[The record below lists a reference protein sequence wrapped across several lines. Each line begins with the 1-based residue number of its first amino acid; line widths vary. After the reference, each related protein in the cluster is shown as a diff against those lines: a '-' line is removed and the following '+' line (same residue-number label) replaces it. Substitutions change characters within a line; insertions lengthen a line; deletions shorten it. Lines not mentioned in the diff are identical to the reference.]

1 MIFDPMLHFRRSA
14 LTQRMTINTKKSA
27 SRYGLIVILLL
38 ALFISAIFFYTRNNR
53 INLLSENVNQLNSI
67 ESDYSQLD
75 TCVLLLYKADNNCR
89 LFEATGNS
97 VYMKQ
102 FSNEIGRVSKILDT
116 LQLRENTKAYSRNV
130 KGLVEQKKAKV
141 QIYLKLKQ
149 LTDSLFMIN
158 ANIDTLKQRTFTK
171 GMEIKQGRFKTMVII
186 DTIKPKVEVKEKGLF
201 GRIADAFSR
210 KKGKVDTSAV
220 LVKKEITLDTSLS
233 SRNYNKMQ
241 IKNINTYFRN
251 LYAANRILKDNEIGI
266 LRINSRIINEI
277 VFLLQNFKTSEI
289 AYTSQTKKSIQYDLD
304 NTFKS
309 IDNIYFVIFGLLL
322 TLVAIILFNL
332 WKIYRNEGQLIDYGH
347 RVSQYA
353 QSKSRFLANMSHE
366 IRTPLNSVIGFSEQ
380 LSQDNL
386 SSQQKEQVE
395 AIKTSSELLLDLVN
409 DILDFSKYEVG
420 KINFDKVAF
429 APADAINEVFNSI
442 AIQASRKGLKLKKQI
457 SFNEGLTITGD
468 SLRLKQVIMN
478 LLSNAIKFTDKG
490 SVTLKADMVA
500 VSKKVGT
507 LKIQVIDTGV
517 GIEDKDAAV
526 IFDEFSQVNYSTTK
540 NTQKGTGLGLAICK
554 RIVELQKGKIGLISV
569 MGKGSNFTFEIPYE
583 LCDDVANKQ
592 KSLAIT
598 DVGHLVGKRILLV
611 DDNKMNVLLAQTVI
625 KKYSVI
631 TDTAYDGSEAHQ
643 LFIKNKYDLVLT
655 DVQMPIMGGVELTRM
670 IRADKDKAKAK
681 VPVLGV
687 TANVLEEDR
696 DRYLAAGMNDLVL
709 KPYSEKELIGKI
721 ASYITT

>member
-1 MIFDPMLHFRRSA
+1 
-14 LTQRMTINTKKSA
+14 MTINTKKSA

-53 INLLSENVNQLNSI
+53 IHLLSENVNQLNSI
-67 ESDYSQLD
+67 ESDYSRLD

-89 LFEATGNS
+89 LFEATGNNA
-97 VYMKQ
+97 YMKQ

-116 LQLRENTKAYSRNV
+116 LQLNEKSQSYSKNV
-130 KGLVEQKKAKV
+130 KGLVAQKKAKM

-149 LTDSLFMIN
+149 LTDSLFLIN
-158 ANIDTLKQRTFTK
+158 ANIDTLKQRTFSR
-171 GMEIKQGRFKTMVII
+171 GMEITQGRFKTMITI
-186 DTIKPKVEVKEKGLF
+186 DTIKPKVDVKEKGLF

-210 KKGKVDTSAV
+210 KRGKVDTNAV

-233 SRNYNKMQ
+233 SRNYNRMQ

-251 LYAANRILKDNEIGI
+251 LYAANKILKDNEIGI

-277 VFLLQNFKTSEI
+277 VLILQNFKASEL
-289 AYTSQTKKSIQYDLD
+289 AFASQTKKSIQYDMD

-309 IDNIYFVIFGLLL
+309 IDKIYFVIFGLLL
-322 TLVAIILFNL
+322 AMVAIILFNL
-332 WKIYRNEGQLIDYGH
+332 WKIYRHEGQLIDYGH

-420 KINFDKVAF
+420 KINFDKVTF

-442 AIQASRKGLKLKKQI
+442 AILASRKGLQLEKQI
-457 SFNEGLTITGD
+457 SFNAGLTIVGD

-490 SVTLKADMVA
+490 SVTLKADMIA
-500 VSKKVGT
+500 VSKKIGA

-554 RIVELQKGKIGLISV
+554 RIVELQNGKIGLTSV
-569 MGKGSNFTFEIPYE
+569 VHKGSNFTFEIPYE
-583 LCDDVANKQ
+583 LCDDVASKQ

-598 DVGHLVGKRILLV
+598 DVGHLAGKRILLV

-631 TDTAYDGSEAHQ
+631 TDTAYDGSEAFE
-643 LFIKNKYDLVLT
+643 LFKKNNYDLILT

-670 IRADKDKAKAK
+670 IRAEDDKVKAN

-696 DRYLAAGMNDLVL
+696 DKYLAAGMNDLVL
-709 KPYSEKELIGKI
+709 KPYSEKELIAKI
-721 ASYITT
+721 VSYIVA

>member
-1 MIFDPMLHFRRSA
+1 
-14 LTQRMTINTKKSA
+14 MTINTKKSA

-53 INLLSENVNQLNSI
+53 IHLLSENVNQLNSI

-89 LFEATGNS
+89 LFEATGNGA
-97 VYMKQ
+97 YMKQ
-102 FSNEIGRVSKILDT
+102 FSSEIGRVSKILDT
-116 LQLRENTKAYSRNV
+116 LQFRENTQSYSKNV
-130 KGLVEQKKAKV
+130 KGLVAQKKAKM

-149 LTDSLFMIN
+149 LTDSLFLIN

-171 GMEIKQGRFKTMVII
+171 GMEITQGRFKTMVVI

-201 GRIADAFSR
+201 GRIAAAFSR
-210 KKGKVDTSAV
+210 KKGKVDTNAV

-251 LYAANRILKDNEIGI
+251 LYAANKILKDSEIGI

-289 AYTSQTKKSIQYDLD
+289 ALASQTKKSIQYNLD
-304 NTFKS
+304 STFKS
-309 IDNIYFVIFGLLL
+309 IDKIYFIIFGLLL
-322 TLVAIILFNL
+322 ALVAIILFNL
-332 WKIYRNEGQLIDYGH
+332 WKIYRNEGRLIDYGH
-347 RVSQYA
+347 RASQYA

-442 AIQASRKGLKLKKQI
+442 AIQASRKGIQLEKQI
-457 SFNEGLTITGD
+457 SFNAGLTIVGD

-490 SVTLKADMVA
+490 SVTLKADMIA

-554 RIVELQKGKIGLISV
+554 RIVELQKGKIGLTSV
-569 MGKGSNFTFEIPYE
+569 MNKGSNFTFEIPYE
-583 LCDDVANKQ
+583 LCDEVASKQ

-598 DVGHLVGKRILLV
+598 DVGHLAGKRILLV

-625 KKYSVI
+625 KKYNVI
-631 TDTAYDGSEAHQ
+631 TDTAYDGSEAFQ
-643 LFIKNKYDLVLT
+643 LFTKNNYDLILT

-670 IRADKDKAKAK
+670 IRADKDKVKSK

-709 KPYSEKELIGKI
+709 KPYSEKELIAKI
-721 ASYITT
+721 VSYIVA

>member
-1 MIFDPMLHFRRSA
+1 
-14 LTQRMTINTKKSA
+14 MTINTKKSA

-53 INLLSENVNQLNSI
+53 ISLLSQNVSQLSRIEN
-67 ESDYSQLD
+67 DYSQLD
-75 TCVLLLYKADNNCR
+75 TCVMLLYKADNNCR
-89 LFEATGNS
+89 LFEATGNGA
-97 VYMKQ
+97 YMKQ

-116 LQLRENTKAYSRNV
+116 LQLRENAQSYSNNV
-130 KGLVEQKKAKV
+130 KGLVAQKKAKM

-149 LTDSLFMIN
+149 LTDSLFLIN
-158 ANIDTLKQRTFTK
+158 GNIDTLKQRTFTK
-171 GMEIKQGRFKTMVII
+171 GMEITQGRFKTMITI
-186 DTIKPKVEVKEKGLF
+186 DTIKPKVEVKEKGLL
-201 GRIADAFSR
+201 GRIAAAFSR
-210 KKGKVDTSAV
+210 KKGKVDTNAV
-220 LVKKEITLDTSLS
+220 LVKKEITLDTSLL

-241 IKNINTYFRN
+241 IRNINTYFRN
-251 LYAANRILKDNEIGI
+251 LYAANKILKDSELGI

-277 VFLLQNFKTSEI
+277 VFLLQNFKASEI
-289 AYTSQTKKSIQYDLD
+289 AFASQTRKDIQYNLD

-309 IDNIYFVIFGLLL
+309 IDNIYLVIFGLLL
-322 TLVAIILFNL
+322 ALVAIILFNL
-332 WKIYRNEGQLIDYGH
+332 WKIYRNEGQLIDYGQ

-442 AIQASRKGLKLKKQI
+442 AIQATRKGLQLEKQI
-457 SFNEGLTITGD
+457 SFNAGFTIIGD

-490 SVTLKADMVA
+490 SVVLKADMIA

-554 RIVELQKGKIGLISV
+554 RIVELQKGKIGLTSV
-569 MGKGSNFTFEIPYE
+569 INKGSNFTFEIPYE
-583 LCDDVANKQ
+583 LCDDVASKQ
-592 KSLAIT
+592 KNLAIT
-598 DVGHLVGKRILLV
+598 DVGHLAGKRILLV

-625 KKYSVI
+625 KKYNVI
-631 TDTAYDGSEAHQ
+631 TDTAYDGSEAFQ
-643 LFIKNKYDLVLT
+643 LFTKNNYDLILT
-655 DVQMPIMGGVELTRM
+655 DVQMPIMGGVELTRL
-670 IRADKDKAKAK
+670 IRADQDKAKAK

-721 ASYITT
+721 VNYVVA

>member
-1 MIFDPMLHFRRSA
+1 
-14 LTQRMTINTKKSA
+14 MTINTKKSA

-38 ALFISAIFFYTRNNR
+38 VLFISAIFFYTRSNR
-53 INLLSENVNQLNSI
+53 IHLLSEHVNQLNNI

-97 VYMKQ
+97 AYMKL
-102 FSNEIGRVSKILDT
+102 FSGEIGRVSKILDT
-116 LQLRENTKAYSRNV
+116 LQFRENTTVYSKNV
-130 KGLVEQKKAKV
+130 KGLVTQKKAKMQV
-141 QIYLKLKQ
+141 YLKLKQ
-149 LTDSLFMIN
+149 LTDSLFLIN
-158 ANIDTLKQRTFTK
+158 ANIDTLKQRTFTR
-171 GMEIKQGRFKTMVII
+171 GMEITQGRFKTMVVI

-201 GRIADAFSR
+201 GRIADAFSK
-210 KKGKVDTSAV
+210 KKGKVDTNAV

-233 SRNYNKMQ
+233 SKNYNKMQ

-251 LYAANRILKDNEIGI
+251 LYAANKILKDNEIGI

-277 VFLLQNFKTSEI
+277 VFLLQNFKSSEMDF
-289 AYTSQTKKSIQYDLD
+289 TSQTKKSIQYDLD

-309 IDNIYFVIFGLLL
+309 IDKIYFVIFGLLL
-322 TLVAIILFNL
+322 ALVTIILFNL
-332 WKIYRNEGQLIDYGH
+332 WKIYRNEGQLIDYGQ

-442 AIQASRKGLKLKKQI
+442 AIQASRKGLKFEKQI
-457 SFNEGLTITGD
+457 AFNAGLTIIGD
-468 SLRLKQVIMN
+468 SLRLKQVVMN

-490 SVTLKADMVA
+490 SVTLKADMIA
-500 VSKKVGT
+500 VSKKIGT

-554 RIVELQKGKIGLISV
+554 RIVELQKGKISLTSV
-569 MGKGSNFTFEIPYE
+569 MEKGSNFTFEIPYE
-583 LCDDVANKQ
+583 LCDDVASKQ
-592 KSLAIT
+592 KSLVIT
-598 DVGHLVGKRILLV
+598 DIDHLAGKRILLV

-631 TDTAYDGSEAHQ
+631 TDTAYDGSEAFQ
-643 LFIKNKYDLVLT
+643 LFTKNNYDLILT

-670 IRADKDKAKAK
+670 IRADKDKTKSK

-687 TANVLEEDR
+687 TANVLEDDR

-709 KPYSEKELIGKI
+709 KPYSEKELIAKI
-721 ASYITT
+721 VSYIVA

>member
-1 MIFDPMLHFRRSA
+1 MIFALMLHFGRSA
-14 LTQRMTINTKKSA
+14 LTQRMTTNTKKSA

-53 INLLSENVNQLNSI
+53 INLLSENVNQLNNI
-67 ESDYSQLD
+67 ENDYSQLD

-116 LQLRENTKAYSRNV
+116 LQLRENTRVYSKNV

-149 LTDSLFMIN
+149 LTDSLFLIN
-158 ANIDTLKQRTFTK
+158 ANVDTLKQRTFTR
-171 GMEIKQGRFKTMVII
+171 GMEITQGRFKTMVVI
-186 DTIKPKVEVKEKGLF
+186 DTIKPKEAKEKGLL

-210 KKGKVDTSAV
+210 QKRRTDTNAV

-233 SRNYNKMQ
+233 SKNYNKMQ
-241 IKNINTYFRN
+241 IRNINTYFRN
-251 LYAANRILKDNEIGI
+251 LYAANKILKDNEIAI

-289 AYTSQTKKSIQYDLD
+289 AFASQTKKSIQYDLN

-380 LSQDNL
+380 LNQENL
-386 SSQQKEQVE
+386 SVQQKEQVE

-429 APADAINEVFNSI
+429 APIDAINEVFNSI
-442 AIQASRKGLKLKKQI
+442 AIQASKKGLKLEKQI
-457 SFNEGLTITGD
+457 SFDTNLTIQGD

-500 VSKKVGT
+500 LSKKKGS

-526 IFDEFSQVNYSTTK
+526 IFDEFAQVNYSTTK

-554 RIVELQKGKIGLISV
+554 RIVELQQGKIGLTSTPN
-569 MGKGSNFTFEIPYE
+569 KGSNFTFEIPYE
-583 LCDDVANKQ
+583 LCDDVASKQ
-592 KSLAIT
+592 KNLAIT
-598 DVGHLVGKRILLV
+598 DVGHLAGKRILLV

-625 KKYSVI
+625 KKYNVI
-631 TDTAYDGSEAHQ
+631 TDTAYDGSEALQ
-643 LFIKNKYDLVLT
+643 LFAKNNYDLVLT

-670 IRADKDKAKAK
+670 IRADKDKMKAK

-696 DRYLAAGMNDLVL
+696 DKYLASGMNDLVL

-721 ASYITT
+721 VNYIAN

>member
-1 MIFDPMLHFRRSA
+1 
-14 LTQRMTINTKKSA
+14 MTINTKKSA

-53 INLLSENVNQLNSI
+53 ISLLSQNVSQLSRIEN
-67 ESDYSQLD
+67 DYSQLD
-75 TCVLLLYKADNNCR
+75 TCVMLLYKADNNCR
-89 LFEATGNS
+89 LFEATGNGA
-97 VYMKQ
+97 YMKQ

-116 LQLRENTKAYSRNV
+116 LQLRENAQSYSNNV
-130 KGLVEQKKAKV
+130 KGLVAQKKAKM

-149 LTDSLFMIN
+149 LTDSLFLIN
-158 ANIDTLKQRTFTK
+158 GNIDTLKQRTFTK
-171 GMEIKQGRFKTMVII
+171 GMEITQGRFKTMITI
-186 DTIKPKVEVKEKGLF
+186 DTIKPKVEVKEKGLL
-201 GRIADAFSR
+201 GRIAAAFSR
-210 KKGKVDTSAV
+210 KKGKVDTNAV
-220 LVKKEITLDTSLS
+220 LVKKEITLDTSLL

-241 IKNINTYFRN
+241 IRNINTYFRN
-251 LYAANRILKDNEIGI
+251 LYAANKILKDSELGI

-277 VFLLQNFKTSEI
+277 VFLLQNFKASEI
-289 AYTSQTKKSIQYDLD
+289 AFASQTRKDIQYNLD

-309 IDNIYFVIFGLLL
+309 IDNIYLIIFGLLL
-322 TLVAIILFNL
+322 ALVAIILFNL
-332 WKIYRNEGQLIDYGH
+332 WKIYRNEGQLIDYGQ

-442 AIQASRKGLKLKKQI
+442 AIQATRKGLQLEKQI
-457 SFNEGLTITGD
+457 SFNAGFTIIGD

-490 SVTLKADMVA
+490 SVVLKADMIA

-554 RIVELQKGKIGLISV
+554 RIVELQKGKIGLTSV
-569 MGKGSNFTFEIPYE
+569 INKGSNFTFEIPYE
-583 LCDDVANKQ
+583 LCDDVASKQ
-592 KSLAIT
+592 KNLAIT
-598 DVGHLVGKRILLV
+598 DVGHLAGKRILLV

-625 KKYSVI
+625 KKYNVI
-631 TDTAYDGSEAHQ
+631 TDTAYDGSEAFQ
-643 LFIKNKYDLVLT
+643 LFTKNNYDLILT
-655 DVQMPIMGGVELTRM
+655 DVQMPIMGGVELTRL
-670 IRADKDKAKAK
+670 IRADQDKAKAK

-721 ASYITT
+721 VNYIVA

>member
-1 MIFDPMLHFRRSA
+1 
-14 LTQRMTINTKKSA
+14 MTINTKKSA

-53 INLLSENVNQLNSI
+53 IQLLSENVNQLKSI

-89 LFEATGNS
+89 LFEATGNNT
-97 VYMKQ
+97 YMKL
-102 FSNEIGRVSKILDT
+102 FSSEIGRVSKILDT
-116 LQLRENTKAYSRNV
+116 LQFRENTTTYSKNV
-130 KGLVEQKKAKV
+130 KGLVNQKKAKMQV
-141 QIYLKLKQ
+141 YLKLKQ
-149 LTDSLFMIN
+149 LTDSLFLIN
-158 ANIDTLKQRTFTK
+158 ANIDTLKQRTFTR
-171 GMEIKQGRFKTMVII
+171 GMEITQGRFKTMVVI

-210 KKGKVDTSAV
+210 KKGKTDTNAV

-233 SRNYNKMQ
+233 SKNYNKMQ

-251 LYAANRILKDNEIGI
+251 LYAANKILKDNEVGI

-277 VFLLQNFKTSEI
+277 VFLLQNFKSSEL
-289 AYTSQTKKSIQYDLD
+289 AFASQTKKSIQYDLD

-309 IDNIYFVIFGLLL
+309 IDKIYFVIFGLLL
-322 TLVAIILFNL
+322 ALVAIILFNL
-332 WKIYRNEGQLIDYGH
+332 WKIYRNEGQLIDYGN
-347 RVSQYA
+347 RISQYA

-429 APADAINEVFNSI
+429 APADAINEVLNSI
-442 AIQASRKGLKLKKQI
+442 AIQASRKGVKLEKEI
-457 SFNEGLTITGD
+457 SFNAGLTILGD
-468 SLRLKQVIMN
+468 SLRLKQLIMN

-490 SVTLKADMVA
+490 SVTLKADMIA
-500 VSKKVGT
+500 VSKKIVT

-554 RIVELQKGKIGLISV
+554 RIVELQKGKIGLTSI
-569 MGKGSNFTFEIPYE
+569 MDKGSNFTFEIPYE
-583 LCDDVANKQ
+583 LCDDVASKQ

-598 DVGHLVGKRILLV
+598 DVDHLAGKRILLV

-625 KKYSVI
+625 KKYNVI
-631 TDTAYDGSEAHQ
+631 TDTAYDGSEAFQ
-643 LFIKNKYDLVLT
+643 LFTKNNYDLILT

-670 IRADKDKAKAK
+670 IRADQDKIKSK

-687 TANVLEEDR
+687 TANVLEDDR

-709 KPYSEKELIGKI
+709 KPYSEKELIAKI
-721 ASYITT
+721 VSFILA

>member
-1 MIFDPMLHFRRSA
+1 
-14 LTQRMTINTKKSA
+14 MTINTKKSA

-53 INLLSENVNQLNSI
+53 IQLLSENVNQLKNI

-89 LFEATGNS
+89 LFEATGNNT
-97 VYMKQ
+97 YMKL

-116 LQLRENTKAYSRNV
+116 LQFRENTTTYSKNV
-130 KGLVEQKKAKV
+130 KGLVSQKKAKMQV
-141 QIYLKLKQ
+141 YLKLKQ
-149 LTDSLFMIN
+149 LTDSLFLIN
-158 ANIDTLKQRTFTK
+158 ANIDTLKQRTFTR
-171 GMEIKQGRFKTMVII
+171 GMEITQGRFKTMVVI
-186 DTIKPKVEVKEKGLF
+186 DTIKPKMEVKEKGLF

-210 KKGKVDTSAV
+210 KKGKTDTNAV

-233 SRNYNKMQ
+233 SKNYNKMQ

-251 LYAANRILKDNEIGI
+251 LYAANKILKNNEIGI

-277 VFLLQNFKTSEI
+277 VFLLQNFKTSEL
-289 AYTSQTKKSIQYDLD
+289 AFASQTKETIQYDLD

-309 IDNIYFVIFGLLL
+309 IDKIYLVIFGLLL
-322 TLVAIILFNL
+322 ALVATILFNL
-332 WKIYRNEGQLIDYGH
+332 WKIYRNEGELIDYGN
-347 RVSQYA
+347 RISQYA

-429 APADAINEVFNSI
+429 APADAINEVLNSI
-442 AIQASRKGLKLKKQI
+442 AIQASRKGIKLEKEI
-457 SFNEGLTITGD
+457 SFNAGLTILGD
-468 SLRLKQVIMN
+468 SLRLKQLIMN

-490 SVTLKADMVA
+490 SVTLKADMIA
-500 VSKKVGT
+500 VSKKIVT

-554 RIVELQKGKIGLISV
+554 RIVELQKGKIGLTSI
-569 MGKGSNFTFEIPYE
+569 MDKGSNFTFEIPYE
-583 LCDDVANKQ
+583 LCDDVASKQ

-598 DVGHLVGKRILLV
+598 DVDHLAGKRILLV

-625 KKYSVI
+625 KKYNVI
-631 TDTAYDGSEAHQ
+631 TDTAYDGSEAFQ
-643 LFIKNKYDLVLT
+643 LFTKNNYDLVLT

-670 IRADKDKAKAK
+670 IRADQDKTKSK

-687 TANVLEEDR
+687 TANVLEDDR

-709 KPYSEKELIGKI
+709 KPYSEKELIAKI
-721 ASYITT
+721 VSYIVA

>member
-1 MIFDPMLHFRRSA
+1 
-14 LTQRMTINTKKSA
+14 MTINTKKSA

-53 INLLSENVNQLNSI
+53 IHLLSENVNQLKSI
-67 ESDYSQLD
+67 ENDYSQLD

-89 LFEATGNS
+89 LFETTGNN
-97 VYMKQ
+97 VYMKL
-102 FSNEIGRVSKILDT
+102 FSSEIGRVSKILDT
-116 LQLRENTKAYSRNV
+116 LHFRESTTTYSKNV
-130 KGLVEQKKAKV
+130 KGLVNQKKAKMQV
-141 QIYLKLKQ
+141 YLKLKQ
-149 LTDSLFMIN
+149 LTDSLFLIN
-158 ANIDTLKQRTFTK
+158 ANIDTLKQRTFTR
-171 GMEIKQGRFKTMVII
+171 GMEITQGRFKTMVVI

-201 GRIADAFSR
+201 GRIADAFSK
-210 KKGKVDTSAV
+210 KKGKVDTNAV

-233 SRNYNKMQ
+233 SKNYNKMQ

-251 LYAANRILKDNEIGI
+251 LYAANKILKDNEIGI

-277 VFLLQNFKTSEI
+277 VFLLQNFKSSEI
-289 AYTSQTKKSIQYDLD
+289 DFTSQTKKSIQYDLD

-309 IDNIYFVIFGLLL
+309 IDKIYLVIFGLLL
-322 TLVAIILFNL
+322 ALVATILFNL
-332 WKIYRNEGQLIDYGH
+332 WKIYRNEGELIDYGN
-347 RVSQYA
+347 RISQYA

-420 KINFDKVAF
+420 KINFDKVSF
-429 APADAINEVFNSI
+429 APADAINEVLNSI
-442 AIQASRKGLKLKKQI
+442 AIQASRKGLKLEKEI
-457 SFNEGLTITGD
+457 SFNAGLTIIGD
-468 SLRLKQVIMN
+468 SLRLKQLIMN

-490 SVTLKADMVA
+490 SVTLKADMIA
-500 VSKKVGT
+500 VSKKIVT

-554 RIVELQKGKIGLISV
+554 RIVELQKGKIGLTSI
-569 MGKGSNFTFEIPYE
+569 MDKGSNFTFEIPYE
-583 LCDDVANKQ
+583 LCDDVASKQ

-598 DVGHLVGKRILLV
+598 GVDHLAGKRILLV

-631 TDTAYDGSEAHQ
+631 TDTAYDGSEAFQ
-643 LFIKNKYDLVLT
+643 LFTKNNYDLVLT

-670 IRADKDKAKAK
+670 IRADRDKIKSK

-709 KPYSEKELIGKI
+709 KPYSEKELIAKI
-721 ASYITT
+721 VSFIVA

>member
-1 MIFDPMLHFRRSA
+1 
-14 LTQRMTINTKKSA
+14 MTINTKKSA

-53 INLLSENVNQLNSI
+53 IHLLSQNVNQLKNI

-89 LFEATGNS
+89 LFEATGNNS
-97 VYMKQ
+97 YMKL
-102 FSNEIGRVSKILDT
+102 FSSEIGRVSKILDT
-116 LQLRENTKAYSRNV
+116 LQLRESTTTYSKNV
-130 KGLVEQKKAKV
+130 KGLVSQKRAKMQV
-141 QIYLKLKQ
+141 YLKLKQ
-149 LTDSLFMIN
+149 LTDSLFLIN
-158 ANIDTLKQRTFTK
+158 ANIDTLKERTFTR
-171 GMEIKQGRFKTMVII
+171 GMEITQGRFKTMVLI

-210 KKGKVDTSAV
+210 KKGKADTNAV

-233 SRNYNKMQ
+233 SKNYNKMQ

-251 LYAANRILKDNEIGI
+251 LYAANKILKDNEIGI

-277 VFLLQNFKTSEI
+277 VFLLQNFKSSEL
-289 AYTSQTKKSIQYDLD
+289 AFASQTKKSIQYDLD

-309 IDNIYFVIFGLLL
+309 IDKIYFVIFGLLL
-322 TLVAIILFNL
+322 ALVAIILFNL
-332 WKIYRNEGQLIDYGH
+332 WKIYRNEGQLIDYGN
-347 RVSQYA
+347 RISQYA

-429 APADAINEVFNSI
+429 SPADAINEVFNSI
-442 AIQASRKGLKLKKQI
+442 AIQASRKGLKLEKDI
-457 SFNEGLTITGD
+457 SFNSGLTIIGD
-468 SLRLKQVIMN
+468 SLRLKQLIMN

-490 SVTLKADMVA
+490 AVTLKADVIA
-500 VSKKVGT
+500 VSKKIGT

-554 RIVELQKGKIGLISV
+554 RIVELQKGKIGLTSV

-583 LCDDVANKQ
+583 LCDDVASKQ

-598 DVGHLVGKRILLV
+598 NVGHLAGKRILLV

-625 KKYSVI
+625 KKYNVI
-631 TDTAYDGSEAHQ
+631 TDTAYDGSEAFQ
-643 LFIKNKYDLVLT
+643 LFIKNNYDLILT

-670 IRADKDKAKAK
+670 IRADKDTIKSK

-709 KPYSEKELIGKI
+709 KPYSEKELIAKI
-721 ASYITT
+721 VSYIVA

>member
-1 MIFDPMLHFRRSA
+1 
-14 LTQRMTINTKKSA
+14 MTINTKKSA

-442 AIQASRKGLKLKKQI
+442 AIQASRKGLKLEKQI